1 MRNLQFGDI
10 FTMSKIA
17 KKLGIKV
24 NIKDKSQEELGA
36 ELIMQTIENLY
47 LAEKEIIKFFA
58 DLKGV
63 SEEEITKMQP
73 MELFKEFGEI
83 NGFQAYTARQIHDT
97 EVIDLLLSR
106 YGY

>member
-1 MRNLQFGDI
+1 MRGLQFGDI

-24 NIKDKSQEELGA
+24 NTKDKSQEELGA
-36 ELIMQTIENLY
+36 ELVMQAIENLH
-47 LAEKEIIKFFA
+47 LAEKEVTKFFA

-63 SEEEITKMQP
+63 SEEEISKMPP

-83 NGFQAYTARQIHDT
+83 NGFQAFFTQLGKSMT
-97 EVIDLLLSR
+97 QK
-106 YGY
+106 